1 MNWTGRG
8 CGEKGEGREGD
19 VCAAITGVLMRRVVL
34 KVDPW
39 EGRMHEGAHIKT
51 RSGRC
56 GAYRYIFQSW
66 MCRLWLDPLSGEG
79 FMRSTHMIRSWWAA
93 RICSQLHGCRIH
105 VAEVCNLD
113 VPCTFP
119 SSPGLSP
126 VQRLPEHVA
135 GFWQIYLVSLLQI
148 HKDY

>member
-1 MNWTGRG
+1 MEGGGDAGRQG
-8 CGEKGEGREGD
+8 REGRDGD
-19 VCAAITGVLMRRVVL
+19 VCAAIPVVLMRRVVL
-34 KVDPW
+34 RVYLW
-39 EGRMHEGAHIKT
+39 EGRMHEKVHIKT

-56 GAYRYIFQSW
+56 GAHRYIFQSW
-66 MCRLWLDPLSGEG
+66 MCRLWLHSLSGKG
-79 FMRSTHMIRSWWAA
+79 LRRSIHMIRDSWAA

-113 VPCTFP
+113 VPCTSP

-135 GFWQIYLVSLLQI
+135 AFWQIYLVFLLQI